1 MLNLSGEHRYSI
13 IFLSVPERWHT
24 TFQWGGGAVINE
36 ERTLNFYLA
45 AGLKKNFGKAKP
57 SPGLVPSYTKLGLL
71 SGEYAHAM
79 VLSSVNETA
88 TGFC

>member
-45 AGLKKNFGKAKP
+45 AGLEKLREGKTEP
-57 SPGLVPSYTKLGLL
+57 WLGAIVHKVRNL
-71 SGEYAHAM
+71 
-79 VLSSVNETA
+79 
-88 TGFC
+88 CPQ